1 MRVLDHLLKAVRDA
15 AVFDPEVQVAPACIL
30 WPDRDR
36 QWEAVM
42 PVLQAELPEL
52 MILGDYTPEKRMGP
66 AIWLRCVIAGRAE
79 DVSLPKDRTPIFY
92 LPGVS
97 RQDLRAVESCPDHLK
112 ALAELQYRGV
122 VWSQINGKDWTILA
136 YLKSDQKG
144 LGLDVAQDN
153 DAKNAMH
160 LALVRLLKE
169 DLSLLK
175 GKRLDKDYFNTLL
188 TGGDP
193 IRDLLQWLDQGDAF
207 QASRGENEWK
217 AFVEVCK
224 SQLAFDPQNEDVLT
238 GATRLA
244 NHEGPWHAVWERYCE
259 APKRY
264 TNIPE
269 QIRKCCPPSDT
280 LFLSAGVEV
289 FEGWPQWNDDQEKN
303 LHRDLI
309 ALAKAPAHEARAK
322 IKELEKQHG
331 RRRSLVWAELGKA
344 PLACAVEHLAT
355 LAEITK
361 SGLAAG
367 SVDDLAAGYR
377 SQGWRADDGVIRA
390 LGQVESS
397 ADFDAVTTAIRSVY
411 LPWVEESGRYLQRL
425 LDGAS
430 YPGGTC
436 RTVKVAPFTPGECI
450 LFVDGLRFDTGKRLV
465 ESLRE
470 RGYEVSQEPAW
481 AALPS
486 VTATGKAAVTPVRD
500 RIRGEDGS
508 PDFEPSVADTGQSL
522 KGGYHLKKLLGEA
535 GWSILERSADGD
547 GQGMAWCEFGDI
559 DHEGH
564 DRGWKLAKHIDG
576 LIVEITDRITEL
588 LAAGWKRVR
597 VVTDHGWLLLPGGL
611 PKIDLPSALA
621 DNKWHRCASLKPGA
635 TSEERL
641 YPWYWNPNRYFALA
655 DGVSCFKKGEE
666 YTHGG
671 LSLQECL
678 TQQLT
683 VTRGESAQAAASVEF
698 TDVVWKGL
706 RCTVA
711 VDGNFSGL
719 SLDVRSQ
726 AGNSLSSVVVDSKSL
741 KDNGTASVVV
751 EDEDMEGREAT
762 VVLID
767 ANGSLVAQIA
777 TVIGG
782 GNT

>member
-1 MRVLDHLLKAVRDA
+1 MRVLDHLLKTVRDA
-15 AVFDPEVQVAPACIL
+15 AVFNPEVQVAPACIL

-36 QWEAVM
+36 QWEAVI
-42 PVLQAELPEL
+42 PVLQTELPEL
-52 MILGDYTPEKRMGP
+52 MILGDYAPDKRIGP
-66 AIWLRCVIAGRAE
+66 AIWLRCVMAGRAE
-79 DVSLPKDRTPIFY
+79 DVSLPKDRAPIFY

-97 RQDLRAVESCPDHLK
+97 RQDLRAVESCPNHLK

-122 VWSQINGKDWTILA
+122 IWSQINAKDWTILA
-136 YLKSDQKG
+136 YLKSDQGG

-153 DAKNAMH
+153 DAKNAMQ
-160 LALVRLLKE
+160 LALVRLLDE
-169 DLSLLK
+169 DVSLLK
-175 GKRLDKDYFNTLL
+175 AKRLDKDYFNTLL

-224 SQLAFDPQNEDVLT
+224 SQLAFNPQKEGVLA

-244 NHEGPWHAVWERYCE
+244 NHESPWHAVWERYCE

-264 TNIPE
+264 PNIPA
-269 QIRKCCPPSDT
+269 QIRKCKPTFD
-280 LFLSAGVEV
+280 LFADVESAG
-289 FEGWPQWNDDQEKN
+289 GWPQWNDDQEKN
-303 LHRDLI
+303 LQRDLI
-309 ALAKAPAHEARAK
+309 ALADAPAFEARSRLT
-322 IKELEKQHG
+322 ELEKQHG
-331 RRRSLVWAELGKA
+331 RRRSLVWTELGDA

-355 LAEITK
+355 IAEITR

-377 SQGWRADDGVIRA
+377 SHGWRVDDGVIRA
-390 LGQVESS
+390 LAQIESS
-397 ADFDAVTTAIRSVY
+397 ADFDAVTTAIRAVY
-411 LPWVEESGRYLQRL
+411 LPWVEESARHLQRIWENHEWTRINTNNECGS
-425 LDGAS
+425 D
-430 YPGGTC
+430 
-436 RTVKVAPFTPGECI
+436 ECI
-450 LFVDGLRFDTGKRLV
+450 LFVDGLRFDCAKQLKDKLENTGCLV
-465 ESLRE
+465 EE
-470 RGYEVSQEPAW
+470 QPIW

-486 VTATGKAAVTPVRD
+486 VTGTGKAAVAPINRKSD
-500 RIRGEDGS
+500 RVQEEPEGS
-508 PDFEPSVADTGQSL
+508 NFEPMS
-522 KGGYHLKKLLGEA
+522 GYQLRKAIEENGFQFLD
-535 GWSILERSADGD
+535 RSFRVHSCSFVV
-547 GQGMAWCEFGDI
+547 QKAWCEFGDI

-564 DRGWKLAKHIDG
+564 DRGWKLAKHIDA
-576 LIVEITDRITEL
+576 LILEITDRITEL

-621 DNKWHRCASLKPGA
+621 DTKWGRCASLMPGA

-641 YPWYWNPNRYFALA
+641 YPWYWNPNQYFVLA

-678 TQQLT
+678 TLQLT
-683 VTRGESAQAAASVEF
+683 VTRGESAKNAASVEF

-726 AGNSLSSVVVDSKSL
+726 AGHSLSSVVVGSKPL

-782 GNT
+782 GKP